1 MTTPSSEP
9 SNHSSASDDAPPFR
23 YTAKLA
29 GAIETQWQNWWDAQ
43 RTFVQP
49 NPGEVGFDP
58 TRPKYFVLDMF
69 PYPSGAGL
77 HVGHPEGYT
86 ATDIIGRYKRMKG
99 CNVLHV
105 MGWDAFGL
113 PAEQYAIQTGVH
125 PAITTKASIDTFRRQ
140 LKRFGFGYDWSR
152 EVGTIDED
160 YYRWTQWIFLKLYDS
175 WFDPQAESP
184 AYPDG
189 KRRRGCA
196 RPIGE
201 LLAQL
206 ETGDLRVGLDGELVH
221 IGAAA
226 SNPIPGAEPVG
237 TRRWHELSATQQR
250 EIIDGQRLA
259 YLDEMTVNWCPALGT
274 VLANDE
280 VIDGKSER
288 GGHPVLR
295 KPLKQW
301 QLRITTYA
309 QRLLDDLKL
318 VNWPSSTRTMQ
329 EEWIGRSE
337 GAEIDFEVVAALGG
351 PLVPSGSVTHSEGHS
366 TNRLTDVA
374 QTLVEL
380 NGKAL
385 NPAQFVGRDP
395 YPQGI
400 LGAVS
405 DLISHRRRLPHHR
418 LPDATYF
425 VTWKTADGV
434 VLSDSERTGVL
445 AALTHFDGERCRVF
459 AATVMNNHVHWI
471 VRPLGN
477 NQLDDLVT
485 GVKKF
490 TAREIN
496 QQRDRTGHLWDD
508 ESLDH
513 IIRDARYF
521 TEYVEYILQNPVKA
535 GVVGVPSEY
544 AWTFAH
550 AACHRDLIESQEELA
565 GDQRATRDL
574 DTLRVFTT
582 RPDTLFGATYMVVAP
597 EHPLVAIALDQ
608 NQPAG
613 DQRATL
619 RTYITTAKNRS
630 EVDRMADGKDKTGV
644 FTGLYAINPATGK
657 QIPIWTADYVLMGY
671 GTGAIMAVPAHDE
684 RDWEFAKKFDL
695 PIVEVIKNPSG
706 ASVQEGSFTG
716 DGQGINSS
724 NSEVSLNGLNVSDAK
739 KTIITWLERKA
750 IGTGK
755 TIFRLRDWVFSRQR
769 YWGEPIPIVFDDHGR
784 HYPVSFDA
792 LPVVLPD
799 LADYSP
805 VESDEPQPLLAKAT
819 TWVNTSAGSA
829 GVTPNVLEPHTL
841 VKRETNT
848 MPGSAGSSWYFL
860 RYCDPKNA
868 TRFVSREA
876 ERYWMGH
883 SNAGVDLYIGGS
895 EHAVGHLLYSR
906 FWHKLL
912 FDMGEVS
919 TPEPFD
925 TLFHQGMITSFAY
938 QRPDKTIVPMD
949 EVREESDGVFV
960 EIATGQKLAPIVT
973 KMSKRYKN
981 VINPDDVI
989 AQFGADTFRLY
1000 EMYMGPL
1007 DASKPWNTK
1016 DTIGCFRF
1024 LQRLWRLCVD
1034 EQTGALRTSTSAL
1047 PEIDKQ
1053 LHRTIAKVD
1062 ADIPRLAFN
1071 TAIAALIE
1079 FVNAATS
1086 ATAATGG
1093 LTRDQLDLFIRIVA
1107 PFAPHVA
1114 EDLWHKLGHPTS
1126 IADATFPIANPALLV
1141 DAEIEVPISI
1151 GGKVKH
1157 KIMVPRDADKDAL
1170 EKLAMADAKVQELI
1184 AGKQIMKVIAV
1195 PGKMVNLVLK

>member
-1 MTTPSSEP
+1 M
-9 SNHSSASDDAPPFR
+9 
-23 YTAKLA
+23 
-29 GAIETQWQNWWDAQ
+29 
-43 RTFVQP
+43 
-49 NPGEVGFDP
+49 
-58 TRPKYFVLDMF
+58 
-69 PYPSGAGL
+69 
-77 HVGHPEGYT
+77 
-86 ATDIIGRYKRMKG
+86 
-99 CNVLHV
+99 
-105 MGWDAFGL
+105 
-113 PAEQYAIQTGVH
+113 H
-125 PAITTKASIDTFRRQ
+125 PAITTRQSIDTFRRQ

-189 KRRRGCA
+189 QRRRGCA

-201 LLAQL
+201 LIAQL
-206 ETGDLRVGLDGELVH
+206 ESGDLRIGLDGELIH

-226 SNPIPGAEPVG
+226 RNPIPGAEPVG
-237 TRRWHELSATQQR
+237 TRRWHELNAVQQR

-337 GAEIDFEVVAALGG
+337 GAEIDFEVVAASGTPTLRVGG
-351 PLVPSGSVTHSEGHS
+351 SPNTQHALS
-366 TNRLTDVA
+366 
-374 QTLVEL
+374 
-380 NGKAL
+380 KAL
-385 NPAQFVGRDP
+385 TREELDELVATPNTINPKGFVSRDP
-395 YPQGI
+395 YPPGVYGPAQ
-400 LGAVS
+400 
-405 DLISHRRRLPHHR
+405 DLIATHRNLPHFRLPK
-418 LPDATYF
+418 ATYF
-425 VTWKTADGV
+425 VTWKCVEGFM
-434 VLSDSERTGVL
+434 LSESERSIVL
-445 AALTHFDGERCRVF
+445 DALRHFDGTRCRVY
-459 AATVMNNHVHWI
+459 AAIVMNNHVHWLVQPSDGFDLEDLRESVKRFSATQINANRESQGRVWQPEGFDHI
-471 VRPLGN
+471 VRSRA
-477 NQLDDLVT
+477 DFV
-485 GVKKF
+485 
-490 TAREIN
+490 E
-496 QQRDRTGHLWDD
+496 HL
-508 ESLDH
+508 
-513 IIRDARYF
+513 R
-521 TEYVEYILQNPVKA
+521 YILDNPVEA
-535 GVVGVPSEY
+535 GMASRPSEY
-544 AWTFAH
+544 PHVFVH
-550 AACHRDLIESQEELA
+550 
-565 GDQRATRDL
+565 GDVLENQSSDGVT
-574 DTLRVFTT
+574 TLRVFTT

-597 EHPLVAIALDQ
+597 EHPLVDWALTEARHAEHGGTQIALR
-608 NQPAG
+608 NYAN
-613 DQRATL
+613 
-619 RTYITTAKNRS
+619 TAKNRS

-644 FTGLYAINPATGK
+644 FTGLYAINPSTVK
-657 QIPIWTADYVLMGY
+657 KIPIWTADYVLMGY

-695 PIVEVIKNPSG
+695 PIVAVIKDPSG
-706 ASVQEGSFTG
+706 KDVLESCFAG

-755 TIFRLRDWVFSRQR
+755 TIYRLRDWVFSRQR

-805 VESDEPQPLLAKAT
+805 VESDDPQPLLAKAT

-829 GVTPNVLEPHTL
+829 GVAANVLEPHTL

-883 SNAGVDLYIGGS
+883 GNAGVDLYIGGS

-1034 EQTGALRTSTSAL
+1034 EQTGALRLAAA
-1047 PEIDKQ
+1047 PAADVDKL
-1053 LHRTIAKVD
+1053 LHRTIAKVE
-1062 ADIPRLAFN
+1062 ADVPRLAFN

-1086 ATAATGG
+1086 ATASLGG
-1093 LTRDQLDLFIRIVA
+1093 LTREQLDVFIRLVA
-1107 PFAPHVA
+1107 PLAPHIA
-1114 EDLWHKLGHPTS
+1114 EEIWHKLGHTSS
-1126 IADATFPIANPALLV
+1126 IADAPFPIADPALLV
-1141 DAEIEVPISI
+1141 DAEIEIPISI
-1151 GGKVKH
+1151 AGKVRH
-1157 KIMVPRDADKDAL
+1157 KIMVPRDADKDAI
-1170 EKLAMADAKVQELI
+1170 EKSALADPKVQELI
-1184 AGKQIMKVIAV
+1184 AGKQIQKIIVV